1 MIKALMLVF
10 SASKTWESIKTDQ
23 RSVAQI
29 STTFFLPLL
38 AVTSLA
44 EAFGMLRLGMEHG
57 TLTTTL
63 VKPPVELLLRYELV
77 QVGLSL
83 AIVYLGSI
91 ALQKIGASFHRRH
104 SYQECFTT
112 LAYSLS
118 PLYLMRVLDGVP
130 AMDTWACYG
139 IGIFLALSLLYRGIP
154 FIMRPDPSNA
164 LGLFVFCS
172 FLLLMATGL
181 AHWVA
186 TLVLAE
192 RLLA

>member
-44 EAFGMLRLGMEHG
+44 EAFGMLRLGM
-57 TLTTTL
+57 
-63 VKPPVELLLRYELV
+63 
-77 QVGLSL
+77 SL

-112 LAYSLS
+112 LVYSLS

-172 FLLLMATGL
+172 FLLLLSTGL

-192 RLLA
+192 QLLG